1 MARLNGSAMA
11 KPLVEAEIDMQEL
24 ITTGSDAAEAAADD
38 EEEAPNGTGEL
49 SHLASD
55 IPDHGKHEA
64 SASRAFIG

>member
-1 MARLNGSAMA
+1 MA

-24 ITTGSDAAEAAADD
+24 ITTGSDAAEAAAEDD
-38 EEEAPNGTGEL
+38 EEEEAEAPNATGEL

-55 IPDHGKHEA
+55 IPDHSKYEA